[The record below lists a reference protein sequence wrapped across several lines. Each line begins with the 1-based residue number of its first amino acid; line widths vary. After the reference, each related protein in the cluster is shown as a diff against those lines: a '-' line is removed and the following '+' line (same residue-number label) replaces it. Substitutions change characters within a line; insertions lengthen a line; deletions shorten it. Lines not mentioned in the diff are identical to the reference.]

1 MNLHKNINLNQRIS
15 CVLLSFC
22 TVTLLPGLA
31 LAQGFGGSPQYD
43 MNNGMA
49 NPLASTPK
57 TNDLKNMLPANMPGS
72 KPDTIIG
79 DKEPEAG
86 WDGLAKLLEALA
98 PSFDT
103 RVPLTPSETTRRIE
117 ALLQRGR
124 TQEAL
129 TEVEQRIAEDAKRSS
144 PGTDVQLMFMHARVL
159 TEVNRSNE
167 AEAIYQKMTMRFP
180 ELPEPWNNLAVIYVK
195 RGELE
200 QARRALEMAIMIS
213 PKYAFALSNLGDV
226 ELSIALRSYQVA
238 AAAGAPGLRAKIRG
252 LEALIQANAEAAV
265 KAEEAAKPKPKA
277 SSVSSSKPKVDSQ

>member
-1 MNLHKNINLNQRIS
+1 LNLHKRICS
-15 CVLLSFC
+15 VLLLFC
-22 TVTLLPGLA
+22 TVTLLPGIVR
-31 LAQGFGGSPQYD
+31 AQAFGGNPQYD
-43 MNNGMA
+43 PLNGVA
-49 NPLASTPK
+49 NPLASSPK
-57 TNDLKNMLPANMPGS
+57 TNDLKNILPANMPGS

-79 DKEPEAG
+79 DKEPETG
-86 WDGLAKLLEALA
+86 WDGLAKLLQAIA
-98 PSFDT
+98 PTVDT
-103 RVPLTPSETTRRIE
+103 RVPLTPSQTTRRIE

-129 TEVEQRIAEDAKRSS
+129 REVEQRIAEESSRTS
-144 PGTDVQLMFMHARVL
+144 PGADVQLMFMHARVL
-159 TEVNRSNE
+159 TEVDRSNE

-226 ELSIALRSYQVA
+226 ELSIALRSYQTA
-238 AAAGAPGLRAKIRG
+238 AAAGAPGLRAKIRS
-252 LEALIQANAEAAV
+252 LEALIRANAEAAE

-277 SSVSSSKPKVDSQ
+277 PSISSSNSKADSQ

>member
-1 MNLHKNINLNQRIS
+1 MNLHKRICS
-15 CVLLSFC
+15 VLLLFC
-22 TVTLLPGLA
+22 TVTLLPGIVR
-31 LAQGFGGSPQYD
+31 AQAFGGNPQYD
-43 MNNGMA
+43 PINGVA
-49 NPLASTPK
+49 NPLASSPK
-57 TNDLKNMLPANMPGS
+57 TNDLKNILPANMPGS

-79 DKEPEAG
+79 DKEPETG
-86 WDGLAKLLEALA
+86 WDGLAKLLQAIA
-98 PSFDT
+98 PTVDT
-103 RVPLTPSETTRRIE
+103 RVPLTPSQTTRRIE

-129 TEVEQRIAEDAKRSS
+129 REVEQRIAEESSRTS
-144 PGTDVQLMFMHARVL
+144 PGADVQLMFMHARVL
-159 TEVNRSNE
+159 TEVDRSNE

-226 ELSIALRSYQVA
+226 ELSIALRSYQTA
-238 AAAGAPGLRAKIRG
+238 AAAGAPGLRAKIRS
-252 LEALIQANAEAAV
+252 LEALIRANAEAAE

-277 SSVSSSKPKVDSQ
+277 PSISSSNSKADSQ

>member
-1 MNLHKNINLNQRIS
+1 MNLHNRIC
-15 CVLLSFC
+15 CVLLAFGS
-22 TVTLLPGLA
+22 VTLLPGTPH
-31 LAQGFGGSPQYD
+31 AQGFGGSPQYD
-43 MNNGMA
+43 PVNGVA
-49 NPLASTPK
+49 NPLASSPK
-57 TNDLKNMLPANMPGS
+57 TNDLNNILPMNMPGS

-86 WDGLAKLLEALA
+86 WDGLAKLLEAIA
-98 PSFDT
+98 PTVDT

-129 TEVEQRIAEDAKRSS
+129 VEVEQRIAEDAKRSS

-195 RGELE
+195 RGEFE

-226 ELSIALRSYQVA
+226 ELSIALRSYQNA
-238 AAAGAPGLRAKIRG
+238 AAAGAPGVRAKIRS
-252 LEALIQANAEAAV
+252 LEALIQANAEAAA

-277 SSVSSSKPKVDSQ
+277 SSISSSKSKAESQ

>member
-1 MNLHKNINLNQRIS
+1 MNLHNRFFY
-15 CVLLSFC
+15 VLLAFC
-22 TVTLLPGLA
+22 SVTVLSETVR
-31 LAQGFGGSPQYD
+31 AQGFGGSPTYD
-43 MNNGMA
+43 PINGVA
-49 NPLASTPK
+49 NPLGSSPQ
-57 TNDLKNMLPANMPGS
+57 TNDLKNILPANMPGS

-79 DKEPEAG
+79 DKDPEAG
-86 WDGLAKLLEALA
+86 WDGLARLLEAIA
-98 PSFDT
+98 PTVDT
-103 RVPLTPSETTRRIE
+103 RVPLTPTESTRRIE

-129 TEVEQRIAEDAKRSS
+129 VEVEQLVAQDAKRSS

-200 QARRALEMAIMIS
+200 QARRALEMAIMIN

-226 ELSIALRSYQVA
+226 ELSIALRSYKTA
-238 AAAGAPGLRAKIRG
+238 AAAGAPGIRAKILG
-252 LEALIQANAEAAV
+252 LEALIQANAEAAEL
-265 KAEEAAKPKPKA
+265 AEEAAKPKPRA
-277 SSVSSSKPKVDSQ
+277 SSISSSKSKAESK